1 MVSELEHPAPKA
13 FALRKRTCSHH
24 PSIYITESKISGDC
38 RGEHCTRRITY
49 DTPANVRSYLETM
62 KKSITYEQVLGY
74 KNATYKRPTSKPYF
88 SGNNVIIGSRH
99 CPAIA
104 FGTPSIF
111 HIERDRYPYIVTIPS
126 KTLVIS
132 MGMGSGKTH
141 AFMKWVSQQIIQ
153 NPDFSV
159 LIISARISFTN
170 SIQEDCE
177 RVGVP
182 IASYLDFDNRERFKK
197 IREQQRIIMQLDSLY
212 MIDPNKTFDVVFLDE
227 IQSLTAH
234 FSAKT
239 LKSPLSIKRRFENSE
254 ISNLCGGS
262 RCDYNSS
269 KRSKMFLSSYR
280 NNIYEIRS
288 YHNVDTKTYFQLHE
302 KQKLISIILEALSKN
317 HKVAVPSNSKKFIV
331 TLETIVHEKYPN
343 KRCKAFYNSDDGK
356 HTYDETV
363 KKDEL
368 AQLDILMYSPSVGPG
383 VSFDFTMD
391 IVGVTF

>member
-1 MVSELEHPAPKA
+1 
-13 FALRKRTCSHH
+13 
-24 PSIYITESKISGDC
+24 
-38 RGEHCTRRITY
+38 
-49 DTPANVRSYLETM
+49 M
-62 KKSITYEQVLGY
+62 KKSMTYEQALNY

-104 FGTPSIF
+104 FGTPSISNTQ
-111 HIERDRYPYIVTIPS
+111 RDRYPYKVTIPS

-141 AFMKWVSQQIIQ
+141 AFMKWVSQQIMQ

-212 MIDPNKTFDVVFLDE
+212 MIDPNKSFDVVFLDE

-239 LKSPLSIKRRFENSE
+239 LKSPLSIKRRFENILKSATYVVAADA
-254 ISNLCGGS
+254 
-262 RCDYNSS
+262 DYNSFS
-269 KRSKMFLSSYR
+269 KRSKTFLSSYR

-288 YHNVDTKTYFQLHE
+288 THKELPKLLLSEAISLSPCKT
-302 KQKLISIILEALSKN
+302 
-317 HKVAVPSNSKKFIV
+317 
-331 TLETIVHEKYPN
+331 
-343 KRCKAFYNSDDGK
+343 
-356 HTYDETV
+356 
-363 KKDEL
+363 
-368 AQLDILMYSPSVGPG
+368 
-383 VSFDFTMD
+383 
-391 IVGVTF
+391 